1 MDKEKAKLAK
11 INLIIR
17 SDDFYTK
24 YSSDERME
32 YLQQINDLEFKINKE
47 NINITLRGNNKYYYA
62 HQCAMFTKHLIEHG
76 YDKRNTK
83 EAISKSGVCFN
94 EYSINLGY
102 NQYCED
108 LKRFNSK
115 QEMLGFVIGFNAC
128 VNAQEV
134 A

>member
-1 MDKEKAKLAK
+1 MKNEKEKLEK

-17 SDDFYTK
+17 SDNFYTK

-76 YDKRNTK
+76 YDKHSTK

-102 NQYCED
+102 NQYCTD
-108 LKRFNSK
+108 LKRFNNK
-115 QEMLGFVIGFNAC
+115 EEMLGFVIGFNAC
-128 VNAQEV
+128 LNAKEV